1 MHCVVAH
8 GGNPTPDTTK
18 LKGITATIIQHHVG
32 FQVYCNLNHYSIHT
46 LAKKIISKYW
56 GKICSKTHN

>member
-46 LAKKIISKYW
+46 LAKKIISKY
-56 GKICSKTHN
+56 